1 MSEET
6 DDDGEERDADLRG
19 RGVPEEVLDEKLQA
33 EVVDSEVER
42 HNHDVTR
49 QLASTVQCGAGEGD
63 ILIEPKTRQQ
73 SDGEH
78 DAEGGDVRS
87 QT

>member
-19 RGVPEEVLDEKLQA
+19 RWVPEEVLDEKLEA

-42 HNHDVTR
+42 HNHHISSE
-49 QLASTVQCGAGEGD
+49 LACTVQRGAGEGD
-63 ILIEPKTRQQ
+63 VLIEPKPCEQG
-73 SDGEH
+73 DGE
-78 DAEGGDVRS
+78 DYAEGGDVRS
-87 QT
+87 